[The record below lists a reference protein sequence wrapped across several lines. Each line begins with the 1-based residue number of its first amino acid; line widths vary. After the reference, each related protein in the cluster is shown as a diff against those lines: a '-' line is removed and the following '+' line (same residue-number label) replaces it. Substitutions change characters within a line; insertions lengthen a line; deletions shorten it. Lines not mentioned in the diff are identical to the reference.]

1 MHFTDRIH
9 AGSELAAALADYS
22 VREEALNGK
31 IIVLALP
38 RGGVPVAAEIADKLA
53 LPMDV
58 LLVRKLGVPG
68 HEEYAMGAIAAG
80 GLIYINQDVVDML
93 RVSQAQIDKVI
104 EREEAELGRRNE
116 LYRSGRPAL
125 ELEGKTVILVDDG
138 LATGATMQVAVS
150 ALRSA
155 GVARVVAAVPVGAP
169 DSCNRLRAQ
178 VDELV
183 CLHQPEGF
191 GGVGRWYRNFDQVSD
206 SEVIDLLSQHRG
218 GRHEQHSESYH

>member
-1 MHFTDRIH
+1 MLFTDRIH

-22 VREEALNGK
+22 VREEALNDK
-31 IIVLALP
+31 VIVLALP
-38 RGGVPVAAEIADKLA
+38 RGGVPIAAEIADKLA

-80 GLIYINQDVVDML
+80 GLIYLNQEVVNMV
-93 RVSQAQIDKVI
+93 RASQAQIDKVI
-104 EREEAELGRRNE
+104 EREQAELGRRNE
-116 LYRSGRPAL
+116 VYRSGRPPL

-169 DSCNRLRAQ
+169 DSCNRLRDQ

-206 SEVIDLLSQHRG
+206 SEVIDLLNKHRG
-218 GRHEQHSESYH
+218 GHHEQHSESYH